1 VADLAGVDGL
11 LGDPE
16 GLGHLDLGDVL
27 ALARL
32 RHASAEAHE
41 EVLVVFADTELSPRG
56 RASVSGSQCPAARRE
71 PSLAAA
77 DESGCSEAEGPPTG
91 IEGHRLP
98 SVEDHAPLRPW
109 SFWNGDAPI
118 AGAPYSAL
126 RAVSYFD
133 GKHLVHNY
141 SGRFFRDSQG
151 RTRTESAIF
160 PADAT
165 TSGPPPAHALITI
178 SDPLRGHQYV
188 LHQEYKYAD
197 VERWWRS
204 DSILPTPVT
213 DNTPSACKTTP
224 LGEKVIDGIKVVG
237 TWWKCDLSGLGEGKL
252 TVEETA
258 HEDWFSPDL
267 GVVLLA
273 VRRSLSNGGVLTY
286 KLEHIVRGEPD
297 PNLFKVPSGYNHRND
312 DEPEEKRAV
321 LEERVIVGEP

>member
-1 VADLAGVDGL
+1 
-11 LGDPE
+11 
-16 GLGHLDLGDVL
+16 
-27 ALARL
+27 
-32 RHASAEAHE
+32 
-41 EVLVVFADTELSPRG
+41 
-56 RASVSGSQCPAARRE
+56 
-71 PSLAAA
+71 
-77 DESGCSEAEGPPTG
+77 
-91 IEGHRLP
+91 LP